1 MDMKRTWVMGVLAA
15 GMAISTT
22 GMVGCDAKDSTG
34 PSAVEQEA
42 AKRANEAVSVI
53 PGAAKESAEKAV
65 EAGTAAVEETKKA
78 AADATDAAKSAATD
92 ATAAASEVVASAQKI
107 LTEGMEALKNQDMA
121 TAKAKLAEL
130 EKLKDKVP
138 ASFWEQVENFKKAV
152 QTGDVAGGVG
162 KLLGK

>member
-1 MDMKRTWVMGVLAA
+1 MRRWALMAA
-15 GMAISTT
+15 LAISPVVIGVT
-22 GMVGCDAKDSTG
+22 GCDTKEDSG

-42 AKRANEAVSVI
+42 AKRAQDAVSVI
-53 PGAAKESAEKAV
+53 PGAVKNATETTADAVTTTAEQTKSAVGE
-65 EAGTAAVEETKKA
+65 
-78 AADATDAAKSAATD
+78 AADATKSAAND
-92 ATAAASEVVASAQKI
+92 ATAAANDVVATAQKL
-107 LTEGMEALKNQDMA
+107 LTEGMDALKKQDMT